1 MEKVKRWRMSS
12 SLLPWSR
19 NGRVLS
25 MGRNETKKRK
35 LSRKRLR
42 ASCWVRLIAVNN
54 AGKLHSMV
62 PDVGGIER
70 EPARESVLNTQ
81 RPIFYVRGAEIALHG
96 KGIAGSRVATL
107 NQASDAGR
115 INCCGLISP
124 CDARR
129 GGCFQVEGD
138 TGGENVSGAST
149 ASGGRTGGVKN
160 GGARRNGPHTES
172 DGILSVL
179 LRHEGAHG
187 EKTINK
193 AASSADDGGTLA
205 GHVPGHPEARG
216 EVSMVRFVDRTD
228 ILPDLFKAAA
238 RRGCIRAY
246 GRIPIPEQSA
256 GLCRNTLELVA
267 QSKV

>member
-1 MEKVKRWRMSS
+1 MIQERTSTVHGKECNPVGGHVVQSMRIGIGSHEFEAMIVRGEQCCLQAVVSRTVNVRKV
-12 SLLPWSR
+12 
-19 NGRVLS
+19 VY
-25 MGRNETKKRK
+25 ETKKRK

-70 EPARESVLNTQ
+70 EPARKSVLNTQ

-124 CDARR
+124 WTARR
-129 GGCFQVEGD
+129 GGSLQVEGD
-138 TGGENVSGAST
+138 TGGDNVSGAST
-149 ASGGRTGGVKN
+149 ASGGRTGGVQN
-160 GGARRNGPHTES
+160 GCARRNGPHTER

-179 LRHEGAHG
+179 LRHECAHVD
-187 EKTINK
+187 KTINS
-193 AASSADDGGTLA
+193 AAYGPEDGGTLA
-205 GHVPGHPEARG
+205 
-216 EVSMVRFVDRTD
+216 
-228 ILPDLFKAAA
+228 
-238 RRGCIRAY
+238 
-246 GRIPIPEQSA
+246 
-256 GLCRNTLELVA
+256 
-267 QSKV
+267 